1 MKHKHLLVGLLL
13 LAAAMALAACGIFSP
28 TVEATPCP
36 EPEPCPDY
44 PAVESCP
51 DCPDCPEPE
60 GVLVPF
66 EQEWANSPH
75 NDVEAEAFRH
85 WDEDDPSEVPASC
98 AKCHSTP
105 GYIDFMGADGSAFGV
120 VDAAAPIGTTV
131 ECAACHND
139 ATLTHDSVVFPSGL
153 ELTGLGDQ
161 ARCMECHQGRS
172 SKVSV
177 DESISEAV
185 GDDLDTVS
193 EDLVFINIH
202 YFAAAAT
209 RYGTEVKGGYEYDGM
224 AYDPRFDHVAGYQ
237 SCINCHDMHT
247 LEVMVD
253 ECAVCHQGVA
263 SLEDV
268 QMIRFVGSLNDY
280 DGDGDVEEP
289 IKDEI
294 TGLQELLYQSIQAYA
309 AEVGG
314 TPIVY
319 DALSYPYFFDDAGEG
334 YGAWTGRLVQAA
346 YNYQVSLKDPGAY
359 AHGGKYIIQLLYDS
373 IADLNDQIAIPIDM
387 SVLHREDPGHFAASG
402 EPWRHWDE
410 DGEVEA
416 SCSKCHSAEGLPTF
430 IETGG
435 DTYPQPLASGLN
447 CATCH
452 DDLTTFTRYVSE
464 EVEFPNGAVVT
475 LDNLDANLCLN
486 CHQGRQSGPGI
497 EVVIVSSGAG
507 DDEVSDSLSFS
518 NPHYFAAGVTLFG
531 TEAQGAYEYDGQTY
545 NGRFMHV
552 QGYQACIECH
562 DTHELKVEVEA
573 CGTCHGI
580 SSEEELHDIRMTDV
594 DSDGDGDTSTGI
606 AVEVMNVNDA
616 LYAAIQIYA
625 AEVAGS
631 PIAFNAAS
639 YPYWFID
646 TNENG
651 VADPDESIRD
661 NSYASWTPRLLRA
674 AYNYT
679 WAIKDPGS
687 FAHNGLYMLQVLYDS
702 LQDIGGDVSGMT
714 RPAVSQ

>member
-1 MKHKHLLVGLLL
+1 
-13 LAAAMALAACGIFSP
+13 
-28 TVEATPCP
+28 
-36 EPEPCPDY
+36 
-44 PAVESCP
+44 
-51 DCPDCPEPE
+51 
-60 GVLVPF
+60 
-66 EQEWANSPH
+66 
-75 NDVEAEAFRH
+75 
-85 WDEDDPSEVPASC
+85 
-98 AKCHSTP
+98 
-105 GYIDFMGADGSAFGV
+105 
-120 VDAAAPIGTTV
+120 
-131 ECAACHND
+131 
-139 ATLTHDSVVFPSGL
+139 
-153 ELTGLGDQ
+153 
-161 ARCMECHQGRS
+161 
-172 SKVSV
+172 
-177 DESISEAV
+177 
-185 GDDLDTVS
+185 
-193 EDLVFINIH
+193 
-202 YFAAAAT
+202 
-209 RYGTEVKGGYEYDGM
+209 
-224 AYDPRFDHVAGYQ
+224 
-237 SCINCHDMHT
+237 
-247 LEVMVD
+247 MVD

-294 TGLQELLYQSIQAYA
+294 TGLQELLYQSMQAYA

-334 YGAWTGRLVQAA
+334 YGTWTGRLVQAA

-573 CGTCHGI
+573 CGT
-580 SSEEELHDIRMTDV
+580 
-594 DSDGDGDTSTGI
+594 
-606 AVEVMNVNDA
+606 
-616 LYAAIQIYA
+616 
-625 AEVAGS
+625 
-631 PIAFNAAS
+631 
-639 YPYWFID
+639 
-646 TNENG
+646 
-651 VADPDESIRD
+651 
-661 NSYASWTPRLLRA
+661 
-674 AYNYT
+674 
-679 WAIKDPGS
+679 
-687 FAHNGLYMLQVLYDS
+687 
-702 LQDIGGDVSGMT
+702 
-714 RPAVSQ
+714 

>member
-1 MKHKHLLVGLLL
+1 MKHKHLLVGLLIL
-13 LAAAMALAACGIFSP
+13 IAAMALAACGIFSP

-36 EPEPCPDY
+36 EQAPCPDC

-51 DCPDCPEPE
+51 DCPECPEPE

-85 WDEDDPSEVPASC
+85 WDEDDPAEVPTNC

-105 GYIDFMGADGSAFGV
+105 GYIDFMGADGSAFGTV
-120 VDAAAPIGTTV
+120 ESAAPIGTTV

-153 ELTGLGDQ
+153 ELTALGDQ

-172 SKVSV
+172 SKVTV
-177 DESISEAV
+177 DETITGVV
-185 GDDLDTVS
+185 GEDLDTVS
-193 EDLVFINIH
+193 EDLGLINIH

-209 RYGTEVKGGYEYDGM
+209 RYGTEVKGGYEYDGL

-253 ECAVCHQGVA
+253 ECAVCHPGVA

-268 QMIRFVGSLNDY
+268 QMIRFVGSLDDY

-289 IKDEI
+289 IEDEI
-294 TGLQELLYQSIQAYA
+294 VGLQELLYQSIQAYA
-309 AEVGG
+309 AEVVG
-314 TPIVY
+314 TPIEY
-319 DALSYPYFFDDAGEG
+319 DAQSYPYFFDDAGEN

-346 YNYQVSLKDPGAY
+346 YNYQVSQKDPGAY

-373 IADLNDQIAIPIDM
+373 IADLNDQVASPVDM
-387 SVLHREDPGHFAASG
+387 SVLNREDPGHFAASG
-402 EPWRHWDE
+402 EPWRHWDA

-447 CATCH
+447 CASCH
-452 DDLTTFTRYVSE
+452 DDLSNFTRYVSE

-475 LDNLDANLCLN
+475 LDNLDANICIN
-486 CHQGRQSGPGI
+486 CHQGLESTVSVNAAITESG
-497 EVVIVSSGAG
+497 VG
-507 DDEVSDSLSFS
+507 DDEMSDELGFI
-518 NPHYFAAGVTLFG
+518 NPHYFAAGATLFG

-545 NGRFMHV
+545 NGRFLHV

-562 DTHELKVEVEA
+562 DTHELKVKVEA

-616 LYAAIQIYA
+616 LYAAIQTYA

-674 AYNYT
+674 VYNYT
-679 WAIKDPGS
+679 WTLKDPGS

-714 RPAVSQ
+714 RPEVSQ